1 MNRFDTHAEVQRIV
15 RDEMMRTERL
25 AKGGATQGGSS
36 VSAFNETM
44 HLAAQGVEVLAVTIM
59 IGFILFGTARWLL
72 LLKGRSERAYE
83 QYRVLLGR
91 SLLIGLELLV
101 AADIIRTVAV
111 ELTLMN
117 LATLGILM
125 AVRTALG
132 WTLTVEIEGR
142 WPWQPARHA
151 KQGAAERPE

>member
-1 MNRFDTHAEVQRIV
+1 M
-15 RDEMMRTERL
+15 
-25 AKGGATQGGSS
+25 
-36 VSAFNETM
+36 SAFNETM

-72 LLKGRSERAYE
+72 LLKGGPERAYG

-142 WPWQPARHA
+142 WPWQPVRHA
-151 KQGAAERPE
+151 NQGAVERPE

>member
-1 MNRFDTHAEVQRIV
+1 MI
-15 RDEMMRTERL
+15 RTNASEQ
-25 AKGGATQGGSS
+25 GANGRRGS
-36 VSAFNETM
+36 VSVFRETM
-44 HLAAQGVEVLAVTIM
+44 HMAAQGVEALAVAVM
-59 IGFILFGTARWLL
+59 VGFILFGTARWLL
-72 LLKGRSERAYE
+72 LLKSGSERAY
-83 QYRVLLGR
+83 QHYRVLLGR

-151 KQGAAERPE
+151 SQRAADRPE

>member
-1 MNRFDTHAEVQRIV
+1 VQRIFG
-15 RDEMMRTERL
+15 DEMMRTERL
-25 AKGGATQGGSS
+25 GRGGATRGGLAM
-36 VSAFNETM
+36 SAFNETM

-72 LLKGRSERAYE
+72 LLKGGPEHAYD

-142 WPWQPARHA
+142 WPWQPAAHA
-151 KQGAAERPE
+151 RQAAADRPE